1 MNTEMLPCGI
11 DVYDWDAAAATLTQ
25 RQTVPTLPP
34 GYDGPNGTSELL
46 LNSDA
51 SKLYCANRG

>member
-11 DVYDWDAAAATLTQ
+11 DVYDWDASAASLTP
-25 RQTVPTLPP
+25 RQTVRTLPE

-46 LNSDA
+46 LNALA